1 MAFACLRLAT
11 PVALMPI
18 VCRVSVSGAN
28 VVKYLVASVPNIFPV
43 KLECHAFGRTTTTRF
58 MMIML
63 FAILI
68 PEKAA
73 L

>member
-18 VCRVSVSGAN
+18 VCRVSVTGAY
-28 VVKYLVASVPNIFPV
+28 VVKYLVANVPILFPV
-43 KLECHAFGRTTTTRF
+43 KLECHAFGWSITTPI

-63 FAILI
+63 FAKLI